1 MKLAGERG
9 LTLELTDAAKTR
21 LPAQNDHPEW
31 GARPLR
37 RIIQKFVREPLAD
50 YLLEKNPS
58 AGAKI
63 KVDIDGK
70 GLKIADF

>member
-1 MKLAGERG
+1 M
-9 LTLELTDAAKTR
+9 LELTEPAKTW
-21 LPAQNDHPEW
+21 LLAQNDHPEW

-50 YLLEKNPS
+50 YLLEKNPVT
-58 AGAKI
+58 GTKI
-63 KVDIDGK
+63 KVEVDEK